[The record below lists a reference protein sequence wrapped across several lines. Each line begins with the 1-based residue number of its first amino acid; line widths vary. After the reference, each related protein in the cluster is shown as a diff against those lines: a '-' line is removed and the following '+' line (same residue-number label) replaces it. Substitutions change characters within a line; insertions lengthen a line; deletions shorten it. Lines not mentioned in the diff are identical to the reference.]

1 MIPDKEEEK
10 QRLTQDLRDVTVEI
24 KRVDEYRREL
34 GGRRRRI
41 MWSMLALPSSL
52 GEVAKIAGM
61 HRGAVH
67 KDLSRH
73 PIETDNEE
81 EPTP

>member
-1 MIPDKEEEK
+1 MAIPTKEEEK
-10 QRLTQDLRDVTVEI
+10 AELTAALQEVTAEI
-24 KRVDEYRREL
+24 QEVDERRRQL
-34 GGRRRRI
+34 AARRRRI

-52 GEVAKIAGM
+52 AEVAKIAGM

-73 PIETDNEE
+73 QDYDAKETS
-81 EPTP
+81 

>member
-1 MIPDKEEEK
+1 MTIPDKEEEK
-10 QRLTQDLRDVTVEI
+10 AELTAALREVTAEI
-24 KRVDEYRREL
+24 QEVDERRRQL
-34 GGRRRRI
+34 ASRRRRI

-52 GEVAKIAGM
+52 AEVAKIAGM

-73 PIETDNEE
+73 PNYEE
-81 EPTP
+81 EKETS

>member
-1 MIPDKEEEK
+1 
-10 QRLTQDLRDVTVEI
+10 
-24 KRVDEYRREL
+24 
-34 GGRRRRI
+34 

-81 EPTP
+81 ETTP